1 MNLMI
6 KKQIKYKDG
15 TVFIGDLFDESD
27 YKNLKKIFKDWVDL
41 NTRLSNLG
49 GRGINVPDVFS
60 EGLFCYFFNA
70 VRTNGT
76 AYSFDAIMISSN
88 QGVQIKSASIDEDLT
103 SFGPK
108 STWDELQYVDF
119 APNGCV
125 DGNIAF
131 YKIDLDLRNLVLNKS
146 KNETFLDQQHQGRRP
161 RLSIKREVIRKYKLK
176 PIKVLNILNE

>member
-1 MNLMI
+1 MI

-15 TVFIGDLFDESD
+15 TVFIGDQFEESD
-27 YKNLKKIFKDWVDL
+27 YKNLRQIFKDWFEL
-41 NTRLSNLG
+41 NSKLSDLG

-60 EGLFCYFFNA
+60 EGLFCYYFNA

-88 QGVQIKSASIDEDLT
+88 QGVQIKSASIDKDLT

-108 STWDELQYVDF
+108 STWDELYYVDF
-119 APNGCV
+119 APNSIV

-131 YKIDLDLRNLVLNKS
+131 YKIDLDLRNLVLNKK
-146 KNETFLDQQHQGRRP
+146 KNETFLDQQKQGRRP
-161 RLSIKREVIRKYKLK
+161 RLSIKNEVIRKYKLK
-176 PIKVLNILNE
+176 PIKLINILIEE